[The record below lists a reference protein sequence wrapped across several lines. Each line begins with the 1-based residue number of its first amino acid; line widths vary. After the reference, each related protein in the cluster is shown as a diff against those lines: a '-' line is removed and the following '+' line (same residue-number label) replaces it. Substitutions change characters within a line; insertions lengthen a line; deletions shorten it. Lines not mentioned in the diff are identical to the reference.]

1 MDGLPNLILSV
12 LPIWDMDFSCSI
24 QYTMNFKNSNDDYNF
39 KAYIYPHLLFSYN
52 INPQLRIMGELG
64 LPSYKFTRDRAT
76 DYKDFKDQVYFY
88 SKIGIEY
95 IF

>member
-1 MDGLPNLILSV
+1 M
-12 LPIWDMDFSCSI
+12 M
-24 QYTMNFKNSNDDYNF
+24 
-39 KAYIYPHLLFSYN
+39 
-52 INPQLRIMGELG
+52 IMGELG